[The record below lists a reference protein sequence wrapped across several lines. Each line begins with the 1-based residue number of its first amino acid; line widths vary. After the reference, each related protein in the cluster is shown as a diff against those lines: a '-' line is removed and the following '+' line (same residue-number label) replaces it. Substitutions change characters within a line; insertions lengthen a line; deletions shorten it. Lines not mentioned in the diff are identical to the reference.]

1 MPDPLDARP
10 DVDELVV
17 RLRER
22 VEERRRSGQYPEG
35 LEADLDRHF
44 EMAVAASLRTRADL
58 GALLEDV
65 RVASAQIGEEHISSI
80 SSVPLGSS
88 VHRSIARLVHR
99 QTEGVLQQVQR
110 HARAVDAL
118 LEVIV
123 TQELPDIVA
132 RLDAVMERL
141 VAYERLPVA
150 TDDTSRA
157 LAGRLERLER
167 KLSEP
172 APNPPST

>member
-1 MPDPLDARP
+1 MPDLPDSKP
-10 DVDELVV
+10 DVHALVA

-22 VEERRRSGQYPEG
+22 VEERRRSGQYPDG

-58 GALLEDV
+58 EVLLEDV
-65 RVASAQIGEEHISSI
+65 RMASAQIGAEHISTI

-88 VHRSIARLVHR
+88 VHRSIARVVHR
-99 QTEGVLQQVQR
+99 QTEGVLHQVQQ
-110 HARAVDAL
+110 HTRAVDAL
-118 LEVIV
+118 LAMIV

-141 VAYERLPVA
+141 AAYERLPVA

-157 LAGRLERLER
+157 LAARLERLER
-167 KLSEP
+167 KISELTPKP
-172 APNPPST
+172 AVD